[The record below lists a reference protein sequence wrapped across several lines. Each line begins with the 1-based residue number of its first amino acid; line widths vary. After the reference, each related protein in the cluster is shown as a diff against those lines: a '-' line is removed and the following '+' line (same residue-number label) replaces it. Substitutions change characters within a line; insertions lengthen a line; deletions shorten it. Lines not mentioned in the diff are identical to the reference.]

1 MFSFKK
7 KYLVIL
13 IVVFVLIFFGLWNV
27 VREGYDK
34 QDKTILFLKK
44 IIPTKLAR
52 KVRDTVFIIPELK
65 EKNKFLNLQVEK
77 YEQGLQGKLFKEEI
91 IESNSKKKFTVKK
104 FFLPFPRL
112 DIRLG
117 WAATE
122 NSKRAHYLEVIDDKV
137 LVISGLGQTIF
148 FYKQNINKKK
158 LNQIEIKNNIKNFLE
173 NNDYELI
180 GIRDLFVED
189 DYVYISIQHKDNKG
203 FTVNVYRAR
212 LNFKELQFKPFFI
225 TDEYWQEY
233 NVFSGGRI
241 EGFKDNKILFSTGYS
256 YVKLAA
262 QDKDSLLGKIISI
275 DKSTKKHQLISMGH
289 RNPQGLF
296 YVENLNLIINTEH
309 GPKGGD
315 EINLN
320 FIKKNEIPNYGW
332 DISSYGVEYDGT
344 KYKDSHSAH
353 GFVEPFKYYTPS
365 IGISELV
372 YLPSKENLDGKKYLF
387 VSSLRAASIY
397 KIEVNDEFNK
407 IINEDRIFFKETRIR
422 DLEFDEGL
430 GVFFILFETTPSIG
444 ILYSKN

>member
-1 MFSFKK
+1 MGKK
-7 KYLVIL
+7 VFLIL
-13 IVVFVLIFFGLWNV
+13 TFIFFICV
-27 VREGYDK
+27 VSFWKIVNEGYDRQNK
-34 QDKTILFLKK
+34 IILFIKK
-44 IIPTKLAR
+44 IIPSQIAR
-52 KVRDTVFIIPELK
+52 KVESTIFMIPNLK
-65 EKNKFLNLQVEK
+65 KNNYLLDMQVKK
-77 YEQGLQGKLFKEEI
+77 YEQGLAGNLFREQSVVSSNKKNYYIKE
-91 IESNSKKKFTVKK
+91 
-104 FFLPFPRL
+104 FFLPFKRL
-112 DIRLG
+112 DIKLG

-122 NSKRAHYLEVIDDKV
+122 NSKRAHYLEIVNDKV
-137 LVISGLGQTIF
+137 LVISGLGQTIYF
-148 FYKQNINKKK
+148 SKENINTKS
-158 LNQIEIKNNIKNFLE
+158 LNQKEIKNNILSYLNQ
-173 NNDYELI
+173 NNYKLI

-189 DYVYISIQHKDNKG
+189 NYVYISLQHKDKKG
-203 FTVNVYRAR
+203 FTINVYRAE
-212 LNFKELQFKPFFI
+212 LNFEELKFKPFFI

-241 EGFKDNKILFSTGYS
+241 ERFKDNKILFSIGYS

-275 DKSTKKHQLISMGH
+275 DKNTKKHELISMGH
-289 RNPQGLF
+289 RNPQGLS

-315 EINLN
+315 EINFN

-344 KYKDSHSAH
+344 KYRDSHSEH

-372 YLPSKENLDGKKYLF
+372 YLPSRKNLDGKKYLF

-397 KIEVNDEFNK
+397 KIEINDEFSQ
-407 IINEDRIFFKETRIR
+407 IINEDRIFFKEQRLR
-422 DLEFDEGL
+422 DLEFDEKL
-430 GVFFILFETTPSIG
+430 GVFFILFEKTPSIG

>member
-1 MFSFKK
+1 MGKK
-7 KYLVIL
+7 VFLIL
-13 IVVFVLIFFGLWNV
+13 TFIFFICV
-27 VREGYDK
+27 VSFWKIVNEGYDRQNK
-34 QDKTILFLKK
+34 IILFIKK
-44 IIPTKLAR
+44 IIPSQIAR
-52 KVRDTVFIIPELK
+52 KVESTIFMIPNLK
-65 EKNKFLNLQVEK
+65 KNNYLLDMQVKK
-77 YEQGLQGKLFKEEI
+77 YEQGLAGNLFREQSVVSSNKKNYYIKE
-91 IESNSKKKFTVKK
+91 
-104 FFLPFPRL
+104 FFLPFKRL
-112 DIRLG
+112 DIKLG

-122 NSKRAHYLEVIDDKV
+122 NSKRAHYLEIVNDKV
-137 LVISGLGQTIF
+137 LVISGLGQTIYF
-148 FYKQNINKKK
+148 SKENINTKS
-158 LNQIEIKNNIKNFLE
+158 LNQKEIKNNILSYLNQ
-173 NNDYELI
+173 NNYKLI

-189 DYVYISIQHKDNKG
+189 NYVYISLQHKDKKG
-203 FTVNVYRAR
+203 FTINVYRAE
-212 LNFKELQFKPFFI
+212 LNFEELKFKPFFI

-241 EGFKDNKILFSTGYS
+241 ERFKDNKIIFSIGYS

-275 DKSTKKHQLISMGH
+275 DKNTKKHELISMGH
-289 RNPQGLF
+289 RNPQGLS

-315 EINLN
+315 EINFN

-344 KYKDSHSAH
+344 KYRDSHSEH

-372 YLPSKENLDGKKYLF
+372 YLPSRKNLDGKKYLF

-397 KIEVNDEFNK
+397 KIEINDEFSQ
-407 IINEDRIFFKETRIR
+407 IINEDRIFFKEQRLR
-422 DLEFDEGL
+422 DLEFDEKL
-430 GVFFILFETTPSIG
+430 GVFFILFEKTPSIG

>member
-1 MFSFKK
+1 M
-7 KYLVIL
+7 
-13 IVVFVLIFFGLWNV
+13 
-27 VREGYDK
+27 
-34 QDKTILFLKK
+34 
-44 IIPTKLAR
+44 
-52 KVRDTVFIIPELK
+52 
-65 EKNKFLNLQVEK
+65 
-77 YEQGLQGKLFKEEI
+77 
-91 IESNSKKKFTVKK
+91 
-104 FFLPFPRL
+104 
-112 DIRLG
+112 RLG

-122 NSKRAHYLEVIDDKV
+122 NSKRAHYLEVVDDKV

-158 LNQIEIKNNIKNFLE
+158 LNQIEIKNNIKNFLK

-256 YVKLAA
+256 HVKLAA

-320 FIKKNEIPNYGW
+320 FIKENEIPNYGW

-344 KYKDSHSAH
+344 KYRDSHSEH
-353 GFVEPFKYYTPS
+353 GFIEPFKYYTPS

-372 YLPSKENLDGKKYLF
+372 YLPSKKNLDGKNYLF

-397 KIEVNDEFNK
+397 KIEINNEFSQ
-407 IINEDRIFFKETRIR
+407 IINEDRIFFKEERIR
-422 DLEFDEGL
+422 DIEYDEKL
-430 GVFFILFETTPSIG
+430 GVLFVLFEYTPSIG
-444 ILYSKN
+444 ILKIKP